1 MLSSAPITGVSSSVQ
16 WPSGLQTRS
25 IRCSLGKVND
35 ASPSS
40 AAGAEPP
47 VSWAAATASA
57 GGDDPATPSFER
69 CLGFP
74 AGDLIDLIPLP
85 DDLEALN
92 GLVADVEAP
101 FPGAF
106 VPVVVHDTGAAERSY
121 DAAEWAADL
130 IRSAGGDV
138 LAVAP
143 YAEPDWDGQRLN
155 ARQWNHAAAMIERL
169 DGVCQRFRLR
179 IVINETLGD
188 IDLSEGNGI
197 DPDRPV
203 RHLLDTG
210 NFVADGFAPV
220 QLISPERVAV
230 TGGLVERFKGL
241 LGDRT

>member
-1 MLSSAPITGVSSSVQ
+1 M
-16 WPSGLQTRS
+16 
-25 IRCSLGKVND
+25 ND
-35 ASPSS
+35 ASPSPG
-40 AAGAEPP
+40 AGAEPP
-47 VSWAAATASA
+47 VSWAASSAS
-57 GGDDPATPSFER
+57 GDSGDKAPPSFER

-74 AGDLIDLIPLP
+74 ASDLADLALLP
-85 DDLEALN
+85 DDPEAMA
-92 GLVADVEAP
+92 GLVADGGGP
-101 FPGAF
+101 FPGAY

-130 IRSAGGDV
+130 IRSAGGEV
-138 LAVAP
+138 LAVAT

-179 IVINETLGD
+179 IVIRETLGD

-197 DPDRPV
+197 DPDRPL

-210 NFVADGFAPV
+210 NFVADGFNPV
-220 QLISPERVAV
+220 QLTSPERVRA
-230 TGGLVERFKGL
+230 TRGLVERFKGL

>member
-1 MLSSAPITGVSSSVQ
+1 M
-16 WPSGLQTRS
+16 
-25 IRCSLGKVND
+25 VND

-47 VSWAAATASA
+47 VSWAASTK
-57 GGDDPATPSFER
+57 GGADEGAPPSFER

-74 AGDLIDLIPLP
+74 AGDLVDLIPLP
-85 DDLEALN
+85 DDPEAMSD
-92 GLVADVEAP
+92 LVADDEAP
-101 FPGAF
+101 FPGAY

-138 LAVAP
+138 LAVAT

-179 IVINETLGD
+179 IVIHETLGD

-210 NFVADGFAPV
+210 NFIADGFTPV
-220 QLISPERVAV
+220 QLISPERVRA
-230 TGGLVERFKGL
+230 TRGLVERFRGL